1 MRTLVEIGLLNALSA
16 GVLAVVALA
25 ARRWSRRPALVHAL
39 WVLVLLKLLTP
50 PLLPVPVLAPEE
62 ELAPAVVA
70 PAPPRLVART
80 ASVVRVESG
89 RKFTLSIDLARAAE
103 NGELILVPE
112 TDTSAQFVE
121 VEEAGA
127 MEVEEPA
134 SAATP
139 SAAPKVDRFLS
150 PPAWLFDAVGLVW
163 LAGCIAWFAVTGRR
177 VLRFHRLLDYARP
190 APASLQGR
198 TDALARRLRL
208 GRTPSVWFLPGA
220 LPPLLWALG
229 GRPRLFFP
237 RALLEQLDDEGRD
250 SLLLHE
256 LAHLRRRDHWVRVLE
271 WLTLGL
277 YWWNPLVWYGCRALH
292 AAEEECCDAWVV
304 SERPDAAPAYAG
316 ALLETVDFLAGAR
329 LALPPTASGF
339 GRMYSLKRRLTMI
352 MHGTTPRGLP
362 PAGRLALLVLAVV
375 LLPLVPG
382 RARPQ
387 VRPTEAAAA
396 ASSTEPSEEEAPTV
410 ESTPRTILGGGG
422 DIWSVAISPDGKV
435 LAVGAGGVGE
445 QPGDLHLW
453 DLARGEELAAIREEK
468 PIRRV
473 AFSPDGRTLATGS
486 FDTTI
491 KLRDPKTGEVRR
503 VLRGHTAAVND
514 IAFTSDSKTLV
525 SGGLDNTVRIW
536 DVATGAERRTLKGHA
551 DWVVGL
557 AVSRDGKHI
566 ASACKDGTAK
576 VWDLH
581 TGKELLTFKGHANWV
596 ECVAFAPD
604 SKTIATGSFDST
616 VKLWE
621 AETGRELRTL
631 TGHNGQLDAVAFAP
645 DGKTLASAGADNT
658 VRLWDVGSGDS
669 LGVLAGHTSI
679 IYGLAFSPDGK
690 TLASG
695 SWDKTVK
702 VWDVEAQKERATL
715 QARMHRPE
723 NSVPILA
730 MACSPDGKK
739 LAVCGE
745 DTTVRLLDAANG
757 QILHVLKGHEDVV
770 GKVAFSPDSKTL
782 ATAGFDRVIK
792 LWDTST
798 GKELATLPGH
808 SNWVFCVA
816 FSPDGKLLA
825 SGGYDKTLRL
835 WDVAERKCI
844 ATLKGHRGSVRD
856 VAFSRDGKLLASAS
870 SDRTVKLWDV
880 QDPANVGEPRQTF
893 KGHEGVVRSVAL
905 APDGRTVASGGEDN
919 MVRVWEAAT
928 GKQVASHQHGDL
940 VLAVAFSPRGK
951 MLASAGQDQATFILN
966 PAGGPPRAQLRGH
979 TEAVTCLAFAP
990 DGRALYTGSTD
1001 KALKRWP
1008 AAKPPMRPRVTLR
1021 DHGRQNWVALLTHD
1035 GKRLIT
1041 AGSDGT
1047 LKVRPL
1053 SQART
1058 EGSPQAPATG
1068 ANENTLALQ
1077 GHQGLINCAA
1087 LAPDDRLLASGGT
1100 DKTIRLWDLTTGKEL
1115 AVLTGHDD
1123 VVRCLAFSPDGKLL
1137 ASASTDKTV
1146 RLWDM
1151 AARKEKAVVVRF
1163 GVGAAGVAFSPDGK
1177 LLAMCASHDSNANMP
1192 GGGIKLW
1199 DVASN
1204 REREAFE
1211 GAKVSAL
1218 SVSFSPDGKLLAS
1231 CAPGAPSV
1239 SIWDVASGKRV
1250 TMVRDS
1256 TSVRHLAFSPDGKLL
1271 ATAHGGGARRGN
1283 GSVQLWDT
1291 KNWQEVAYGQAHRQL
1306 AVSVAFSPDS
1316 RTLISASLDGTAMLW
1331 DVPAAQTMARKDK

>member
-16 GVLAVVALA
+16 GVLAVAALA

-39 WVLVLLKLLTP
+39 WLLVLLKLLTP

-62 ELAPAVVA
+62 EPAPAVVA

-80 ASVVRVESG
+80 ASAVRVQSS

-103 NGELILVPE
+103 SGELVLIPE
-112 TDTSAQFVE
+112 TDTPAEFVE

-127 MEVEEPA
+127 MEAEEPA
-134 SAATP
+134 ATVAP
-139 SAAPKVDRFLS
+139 PAAPKADKSLS
-150 PPAWLFDAVGLVW
+150 LPAWLFDAVGLVW
-163 LAGCIAWFAVTGRR
+163 LAGCIVWFAVTGRR
-177 VLRFHRLLDYARP
+177 VVRFHRLLGYARP

-198 TDALARRLRL
+198 ADALARRLRL
-208 GRTPSVWFLPGA
+208 ARTPSVWFLPGA

-329 LALPPTASGF
+329 LALPPAASGF

-362 PAGRLALLVLAVV
+362 PAGRLALLVLALV

-387 VRPTEAAAA
+387 VRQTETAAA
-396 ASSTEPSEEEAPTV
+396 ASSTEPAEEEAPTV

-422 DIWSVAISPDGKV
+422 DVWSVAISPDGKI

-453 DLARGEELAAIREEK
+453 DLAKGEELAAIREEK

-473 AFSPDGRTLATGS
+473 AFSPDGLTLATGS

-514 IAFTSDSKTLV
+514 VAFTSDSKTLV
-525 SGGLDNTVRIW
+525 SAGLDNTVRVW
-536 DVATGAERRTLKGHA
+536 DVATGAERRILKGHA

-557 AVSRDGKHI
+557 AVSRDGKFI

-604 SKTIATGSFDST
+604 SRTIATGSFDST
-616 VKLWE
+616 IKLWQT
-621 AETGRELRTL
+621 ETGRELRTL

-645 DGKTLASAGADNT
+645 DGKTLASAGSDNT
-658 VRLWDVGSGDS
+658 VRLWDTNSGES
-669 LGVLAGHTSI
+669 LGVLDGHTSI

-715 QARMHRPE
+715 QARIHRPE
-723 NSVPILA
+723 NSAPILA

-745 DTTVRLLDAANG
+745 DTTVRLLNAANG
-757 QILHVLKGHEDVV
+757 QILHVLKGHEDVI
-770 GKVAFSPDSKTL
+770 GKMAFSPDGKML

-792 LWDTST
+792 LWDTAS
-798 GKELATLPGH
+798 GKELATLTGH
-808 SNWVFCVA
+808 GNWVFCVA

-825 SGGYDKTLRL
+825 SGGYDKSVRL

-856 VAFSRDGKLLASAS
+856 LVFSRDGKTLASAS

-880 QDPANVGEPRQTF
+880 SDPAKMREPRQTF
-893 KGHEGVVRSVAL
+893 KGHEGGVRCVAI
-905 APDGRTVASGGEDN
+905 APDGRTLASGGEDN

-928 GKQVASHQHGDL
+928 GKQIGQHQHNDL

-951 MLASAGQDQATFILN
+951 MLASSSQDQTTRILD
-966 PAGGPPRAQLRGH
+966 PSSGTQRALLRGH
-979 TEAVTCLAFAP
+979 TDAVTSLAFAP
-990 DGRALYTGSTD
+990 DGRALYTGSAD
-1001 KALKRWP
+1001 KTLKRWP
-1008 AAKPPMRPRVTLR
+1008 ASKPPIRPRVTLR
-1021 DHGRQNWVALLTHD
+1021 DHGPQNWVALLTHD
-1035 GKRLIT
+1035 GKLLIT
-1041 AGSDGT
+1041 AGSDGAV
-1047 LKVRPL
+1047 KVRPL
-1053 SQART
+1053 NQARK
-1058 EGSPQAPATG
+1058 EVSPQAPANQSSEITF
-1068 ANENTLALQ
+1068 TLK
-1077 GHQGLINCAA
+1077 GHKGTINCAA
-1087 LAPDDRLLASGGT
+1087 VAPGDKLLATGGT
-1100 DKTIRLWDLTTGKEL
+1100 DKTIRLWDLITGQEL
-1115 AVLTGHDD
+1115 AVLTGHED

-1146 RLWDM
+1146 RLWDV
-1151 AARKEKAVVVRF
+1151 ADRKEKAAIARF

-1177 LLAMCASHDSNANMP
+1177 LLALCASDDSNANMP

-1199 DVASN
+1199 DVAAN
-1204 REREAFE
+1204 REREAFD

-1218 SVSFSPDGKLLAS
+1218 GVAFSPDGRLLAS
-1231 CAPGAPSV
+1231 CAPAGPSV

-1256 TSVRHLAFSPDGKLL
+1256 ASVRHLAFSPDGKLL
-1271 ATAHGGGARRGN
+1271 VTAHGGGNRRGN

-1306 AVSVAFSPDS
+1306 AVSVAFSPDG
-1316 RTLISASLDGTAMLW
+1316 RTLISASMDGTAMLW
-1331 DVPAAQTMARKDK
+1331 DVPTAQKDK